1 LLKDGQPFFYLCDTG
16 WDLFVKLDREE
27 ADTYLKNRTDKGF
40 NVMDF
45 PGAVQIGI
53 LRRLFESRPWQT
65 LEPDQSVVVTGQG
78 LGENHIQS
86 ARASDGK
93 FLFVYIPRGNKLTI
107 DVTKVKGSQT
117 TTNWILV
124 SPYSPAALSRIR

>member
-16 WDLFVKLDREE
+16 WDLFMKLDREE

-53 LRRLFESRPWQT
+53 LRRLFESRP
-65 LEPDQSVVVTGQG
+65 G
-78 LGENHIQS
+78 
-86 ARASDGK
+86 R
-93 FLFVYIPRGNKLTI
+93 R
-107 DVTKVKGSQT
+107 
-117 TTNWILV
+117 
-124 SPYSPAALSRIR
+124 